1 MEGLKKVC
9 DIFDIPYDAVG
20 NIPRI
25 TILGEDEAYIE
36 NFLSLEE
43 YKKETVKLKCKNNV
57 ISISGEDFSVKA
69 IKEGCILVSGKIKT
83 LEFI

>member
-25 TILGEDEAYIE
+25 TLLGEEEAYIE

-43 YKKETVKLKCKNNV
+43 YKTVKLKCKNSV

-83 LEFI
+83 LDFI